1 MKKFVERAVSLF
13 KKGPK
18 KVENAVKN
26 EGANSIVGSWRL
38 VKFEN
43 SQGEEVKPHWREIW
57 SFASMDSTEVD
68 GVYVC
73 DYINL
78 HSVVGKWEIENGVIK
93 LIRKG
98 LECYY
103 TIEELSDKALHFKA
117 CDEGEYLTSILF
129 EREA

>member
-26 EGANSIVGSWRL
+26 ESANSIVGSWRL

-43 SQGEEVKPHWREIW
+43 LQGEEVKPHWREIW